1 MTKGY
6 RVQTLTTYEVTADN
20 RNTFKVTHDVST
32 DEVIISLVDE
42 NGISI
47 VDAGFVADRRFLQAV
62 SDMFN
67 DMDNARISY
76 EAQD

>member
-20 RNTFKVTHDVST
+20 RTTLKVTHDVST
-32 DEVIISLVDE
+32 DEIVISLVDE
-42 NGISI
+42 NGLS
-47 VDAGFVADRRFLQAV
+47 VNDAGFVADRRFLQAV

-67 DMDNARISY
+67 EMDNVRIAY
-76 EAQD
+76 DEEN